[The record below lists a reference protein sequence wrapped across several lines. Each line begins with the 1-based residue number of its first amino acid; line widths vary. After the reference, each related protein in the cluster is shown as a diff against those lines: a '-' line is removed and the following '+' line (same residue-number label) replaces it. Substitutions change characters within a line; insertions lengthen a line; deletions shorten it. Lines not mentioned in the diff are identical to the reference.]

1 MKYLTRDSKR
11 HTTLT
16 YRRRWPSGLQAAAA
30 AIGYGK
36 NYVQPTDCPVDAD
49 SLAQAEAQ
57 AIGNAGWEQAV
68 ALLEVADTQT
78 VGTQVG
84 GVSKAMLSKGRAKA
98 KAKATHDL
106 FSLIELYHAAKPE
119 TGKAKLLRERCW
131 SAFCDH
137 MVSNVAAVP
146 KSLEQIHAG
155 LDRWQE
161 DMEGRGLKGTSIERQ
176 RNAVTG
182 VLRWASIHYRL
193 GWALEL
199 RPIPKEAAKPK
210 AVLTE
215 AEQVRL
221 LETVVAEAGPN
232 TAMVSLM
239 LAGGVMPSEISRL
252 DPETV
257 VATLSA
263 AMPYVIIGGEGQ
275 QVKAEA
281 RRRVIPVVWSKEVL
295 EVMIRHMPEAIARAA
310 ASADPT
316 ATVNK
321 WLRTR
326 GFGITGHGLRHTMAA
341 QAGAAMANPMAVA
354 RVGGWTGSGL
364 NPVMLGYGAGMGDSE
379 LVASLSTE
387 VRRWWRHLLP
397 PEGLKLRAVG

>member
-1 MKYLTRDSKR
+1 MQYLTRINTR

-16 YRRRWPSGLQAAAA
+16 YRRRWPTKLQATAE

-36 NYVQPTDCPVDAD
+36 VYKQSTDCPLDAD
-49 SLAQAEAQ
+49 SLTQAEAQ
-57 AIGNAGWEQAV
+57 AIGNAGYEQAV
-68 ALLEVADTQT
+68 ALLEVADTQS

-84 GVSKAMLSKGRAKA
+84 GVSKAMLSKSKAKA

-106 FSLIELYHAAKPE
+106 FGLLALYHAAKPE

-131 SAFCDH
+131 SAFCVH

-161 DMEGRGLKGTSIERQ
+161 DMESRGLKGTSIERQ
-176 RNAVTG
+176 RNSVTG

-193 GWALEL
+193 GWTLEL
-199 RPIPKEAAKPK
+199 RPIPKAPPKPK

-232 TAMVSLM
+232 TAMVALM

-252 DPETV
+252 DPDVV
-257 VATLSA
+257 VASLSSTL
-263 AMPYVIIGGEGQ
+263 PYVVIGGEGQ

-281 RRRVIPVVWSKEVL
+281 RRRVIPVVWPKAVL
-295 EVMIRHMPEAIARAA
+295 QVMIDYMPEAIARASQ
-310 ASADPT
+310 SADPT

-321 WLRTR
+321 WLKTR
-326 GFGITGHGLRHTMAA
+326 GFGITGHGLRHTMAGA
-341 QAGAAMANPMAVA
+341 ASAAMANPLAVA

-364 NPVMLGYGAGMGDSE
+364 NTVMLGYGAGMGDSE
-379 LVASLSTE
+379 LVQSLSTE
-387 VRRWWRHLLP
+387 VRRWWKHLI
-397 PEGLKLRAVG
+397 PEQRLRLAAG